1 MYLNPTESG
10 RLTIFTAAC
19 LAREAMGRG
28 LLLSLPEAVAV
39 IADTVHWAAR
49 SGASYQECA
58 QAGARALTEE
68 EVLPGVAALLEEVRV
83 EPLFDEGT
91 RLVVVRWP
99 LGRPSTGPG
108 ELSFGDQPLPSREAA
123 RRRMTV
129 VNTSP
134 RVVRVSSHYPFH
146 RVNRKLSFDRPAAR
160 GWRLDLAAGAFVRWA
175 PGQSRT
181 VDLVSTERVEK
192 GTS

>member
-1 MYLNPTESG
+1 MYLTPTESG
-10 RLTIFTAAC
+10 RLTIFLAAS
-19 LAREAMGRG
+19 LAREALHRG

-39 IADTVHWAAR
+39 ISDTVHWAAR

-58 QAGARALTEE
+58 QAGAGALTEDQ
-68 EVLPGVAALLEEVRV
+68 VLPGVSALLDEVRV

-99 LGRPSTGPG
+99 LGRPGTGPG
-108 ELSFGDQPLPSREAA
+108 ELQVSTQPLPSREVT
-123 RRRMTV
+123 RRRLTV
-129 VNTSP
+129 LNTSP

-146 RVNRKLSFDRPAAR
+146 LVNRKLSFDRSAAE
-160 GWRLDLAAGAFVRWA
+160 GWRLDLAAGGFVRWA
-175 PGQSRT
+175 PGESRT
-181 VDLVSTERVEK
+181 VDLVTTEQVKE

>member
-1 MYLNPTESG
+1 M
-10 RLTIFTAAC
+10 
-19 LAREAMGRG
+19 
-28 LLLSLPEAVAV
+28 
-39 IADTVHWAAR
+39 
-49 SGASYQECA
+49 
-58 QAGARALTEE
+58 
-68 EVLPGVAALLEEVRV
+68 LPGVAALLDEVRV

-99 LGRPSTGPG
+99 LGRPSAGPG
-108 ELSFGDQPLPSREAA
+108 ELQVSNQPLPSRTVE
-123 RRRMTV
+123 RRRLTV

-146 RVNRKLSFDRPAAR
+146 LVNRKLSFDRSTAE

-181 VDLVSTERVEK
+181 VDLVTTEQVQE

>member
-1 MYLNPTESG
+1 LYLNPTESD
-10 RLTIFTAAC
+10 RLTTYLAAS
-19 LAREAMGRG
+19 LAREATRRG

-49 SGASYQECA
+49 SGASYEECT
-58 QAGARALTEE
+58 QAGACALTQDQ
-68 EVLPGVAALLEEVRV
+68 VLPGVAALLEEVRV

-91 RLVVVRWP
+91 RLVVIRWP

-146 RVNRKLSFDRPAAR
+146 LVNRKLSFDRPATR

-181 VDLVSTERVEK
+181 VDLVPADRIEK
-192 GTS
+192 GIS